1 VELTI
6 NIIRD
11 LTLNESCV
19 LTGDL
24 SQLSSVSGCIELST
38 VTEQSASEVSLTTDR
53 KCSSTH
59 VSQNLADVKLM
70 NANQPSIRSVPVGVN
85 SVNAVNAVDVKD
97 SVNVATCKD
106 LVSSAAL
113 SSQVSCTGS
122 FIAPLPV
129 SRLHQTQTP
138 AAVCSSSV
146 LNSLQHGTNYYHL
159 VQTGQ
164 PVLEV
169 TSSSLHPMLPNQ
181 TVPFKVPF

>member
-1 VELTI
+1 M
-6 NIIRD
+6 
-11 LTLNESCV
+11 CGV

-24 SQLSSVSGCIELST
+24 SQLSSVSSCVELST

-70 NANQPSIRSVPVGVN
+70 NANQPFIHGVPISVN

-97 SVNVATCKD
+97 SVNVATCRG
-106 LVSSAAL
+106 LASSAVL
-113 SSQVSCTGS
+113 SSQASCTAS

-129 SRLHQTQTP
+129 LCVHQTQTP

-146 LNSLQHGTNYYHL
+146 LNSLQPGTNYHHL
-159 VQTGQ
+159 AQTGQ
-164 PVLEV
+164 PVLEIA
-169 TSSSLHPMLPNQ
+169 SSSLPPTLPNQ
-181 TVPFKVPF
+181 TMPFKVPF